1 MFEILLILSL
11 IFIPLSQLLPQA
23 QHGPDAALKPQP
35 NGQDKR
41 HQPSCCKA
49 ASKRVNTRSLP
60 NTSSNS

>member
-11 IFIPLSQLLPQA
+11 ILIPLSQLLPQA

-41 HQPSCCKA
+41 HQPSC
-49 ASKRVNTRSLP
+49 
-60 NTSSNS
+60 